1 MFDSNQRFSL
11 DENDG
16 KKKEKIETTPKNI
29 MAKETHHMRQILLLY
44 TVWERKW

>member
-1 MFDSNQRFSL
+1 L

-16 KKKEKIETTPKNI
+16 KKEKIETTPKNV
-29 MAKETHHMRQILLLY
+29 MAKERDTPHAPNIIAN